1 MESKF
6 WETIMKKVII
16 SADGDSI
23 VYLVPDAVANY
34 LRKYCISF
42 CDKWM
47 KNSPDAK
54 KYRIKGD
61 YCYNEADFIDYLN
74 EYIFPEQKSVFV
86 KNLGW
91 TSLGENL
98 PVEYQDYPYFNF

>member
-1 MESKF
+1 
-6 WETIMKKVII
+6 MKEVII

-23 VYLVPDAVANY
+23 VYLVPDAVAND
-34 LRKYCISF
+34 LKKYCIYF

-47 KNSPDAK
+47 KTSPHAQ
-54 KYRIKGD
+54 KYKIKGG

-74 EYIFPEQKSVFV
+74 EYVFPEQQSVFV

-91 TSLGENL
+91 TDLGIVVSTTIL
-98 PVEYQDYPYFNF
+98 MGAKKIIKR

>member
-1 MESKF
+1 
-6 WETIMKKVII
+6 MKEVII
-16 SADGDSI
+16 SADRDSV
-23 VYLVPDAVANY
+23 VYLVPDAVADD
-34 LRKYCISF
+34 LRKFCILF

-54 KYRIKGD
+54 KYRINGA
-61 YCYNEADFIDYLN
+61 YCYNEADFIAYLN

-91 TSLGENL
+91 TNLGKNL
-98 PVEYQDYPYFNF
+98 PLEYQGYPYFNF